1 MLFID
6 YVMPEIE
13 VTDELVDELRGLIEM
28 DEDNLYTILGYQSL
42 GLEEK
47 PTELQ
52 LFGGFSI
59 TESELMMRGKSVF
72 SRNQQRLKEKIC
84 EDWEYCKK
92 KGIYKE
98 DFGLLMDA
106 LVPFVTIGLNLP
118 APMIVVLCVLAFKY
132 GLNRLCECGA

>member
-47 PTELQ
+47 PTEL
-52 LFGGFSI
+52 
-59 TESELMMRGKSVF
+59 
-72 SRNQQRLKEKIC
+72 
-84 EDWEYCKK
+84 
-92 KGIYKE
+92 
-98 DFGLLMDA
+98 
-106 LVPFVTIGLNLP
+106 
-118 APMIVVLCVLAFKY
+118 
-132 GLNRLCECGA
+132 